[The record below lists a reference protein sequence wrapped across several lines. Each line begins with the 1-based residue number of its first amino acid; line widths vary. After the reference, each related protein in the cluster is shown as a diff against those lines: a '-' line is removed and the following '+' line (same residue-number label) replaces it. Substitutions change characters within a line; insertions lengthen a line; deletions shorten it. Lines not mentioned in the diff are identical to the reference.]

1 MWPFNKSNSATA
13 QQAASFE
20 LTQPLAPVPVK
31 APAPRAVPVVMERAV
46 PQSIDPKV
54 ENIKSIIAQ
63 GEYFEGNLRFQRGV
77 KIDGHV
83 KGNVEFG
90 ITDGMLVVNDKGL
103 VEGDIYGPKA
113 IIVGEV
119 VGNIMISGRLIVLP
133 SARIHGDIAAGT
145 LQLHE
150 GSSLDGRI
158 CTINDLEQRARENEV
173 SQQTITPAPAPEPPA
188 EVLRFAVGTGQG
200 RAANQR

>member
-1 MWPFNKSNSATA
+1 MWPFKSNAQSIHQQATA
-13 QQAASFE
+13 V
-20 LTQPLAPVPVK
+20 APVPQ
-31 APAPRAVPVVMERAV
+31 PAAVPANTPVSRSVPVVMERPA
-46 PQSIDPKV
+46 PQSIDVKA

-63 GEYFEGNLRFQRGV
+63 GEFFEGNLRFQRGI

-83 KGNVEFG
+83 KGNIEFG
-90 ITDGMLVVNDKGL
+90 LTDGMLVVNDKGL
-103 VEGDIYGPKA
+103 VEGDIYGPRA

-158 CTINDLEQRARENEV
+158 CTINDMQQRTHEHEA
-173 SQQTITPAPAPEPPA
+173 SQQTVAPAPAPEAPA
-188 EVLRFAVGTGQG
+188 EVLRFAIGAGQG
-200 RAANQR
+200 R

>member
-1 MWPFNKSNSATA
+1 MWPFKSNAQSIQQATA
-13 QQAASFE
+13 V
-20 LTQPLAPVPVK
+20 TPMQPPVAVPAK
-31 APAPRAVPVVMERAV
+31 APAPRAVPVVMERPT
-46 PQSIDPKV
+46 PQSIDVKA

-63 GEYFEGNLRFQRGV
+63 GEFFEGNLRFQRGI

-83 KGNVEFG
+83 KGNIEFG
-90 ITDGMLVVNDKGL
+90 LTDGMLVVNDKGL
-103 VEGDIYGPKA
+103 VEGDIYGPRA

-158 CTINDLEQRARENEV
+158 CTINDMQQRTHEHEA
-173 SQQTITPAPAPEPPA
+173 SQQAVAPAPAPEAPA
-188 EVLRFAVGTGQG
+188 EVLRFAIGAGQG
-200 RAANQR
+200 R

>member
-1 MWPFNKSNSATA
+1 MWPFKSNTQSNHQQVTA
-13 QQAASFE
+13 V
-20 LTQPLAPVPVK
+20 APVPQ
-31 APAPRAVPVVMERAV
+31 PAAVSTNPAASRAVPVVMERPA
-46 PQSIDPKV
+46 PQSIDVKA

-63 GEYFEGNLRFQRGV
+63 GEFFEGNLRFQRGIKV
-77 KIDGHV
+77 DGHV
-83 KGNVEFG
+83 KGNIEFG
-90 ITDGMLVVNDKGL
+90 LTDGMLVVNDKGL
-103 VEGDIYGPKA
+103 VEGDIFGPRA

-158 CTINDLEQRARENEV
+158 CTINDMQQRTHEHEAT
-173 SQQTITPAPAPEPPA
+173 QQPVAPAPAPEAPA
-188 EVLRFAVGTGQG
+188 EVLRFAIGAGQG
-200 RAANQR
+200 R

>member
-1 MWPFNKSNSATA
+1 MWPFKSNTQSVQQSTA
-13 QQAASFE
+13 I
-20 LTQPLAPVPVK
+20 APVHPSIPV
-31 APAPRAVPVVMERAV
+31 PAANGPVPRSVPVVMERPA
-46 PQSIDPKV
+46 PQAIDVKA

-63 GEYFEGNLRFQRGV
+63 GEYFEGNLRFQRGI

-83 KGNVEFG
+83 KGNIEFG
-90 ITDGMLVVNDKGL
+90 LTDGMLVVNDKGL
-103 VEGDIYGPKA
+103 VEGDIYGPRA

-158 CTINDLEQRARENEV
+158 CTINDMQQRTHDHEAP
-173 SQQTITPAPAPEPPA
+173 QQATAPTPVPEAPA
-188 EVLRFAVGTGQG
+188 EVLRFAVGAGQG
-200 RAANQR
+200 R

>member
-1 MWPFNKSNSATA
+1 MWPFKSNAQSIHQQATA
-13 QQAASFE
+13 VV
-20 LTQPLAPVPVK
+20 PVPQ
-31 APAPRAVPVVMERAV
+31 PASVPANTPVSRSVPVVMERPA
-46 PQSIDPKV
+46 PQSIDVKA

-63 GEYFEGNLRFQRGV
+63 GEFFEGNLRFQRGI

-83 KGNVEFG
+83 KGNIEFG
-90 ITDGMLVVNDKGL
+90 LTDGMLVVNDKGL
-103 VEGDIYGPKA
+103 VEGDIYGPRA

-119 VGNIMISGRLIVLP
+119 VGNIMISGRTIVLP

-158 CTINDLEQRARENEV
+158 CTINDMQQRTHEHEA
-173 SQQTITPAPAPEPPA
+173 SQQTVAPASAPEAPA
-188 EVLRFAVGTGQG
+188 EVLRFAIGAGQG
-200 RAANQR
+200 GR